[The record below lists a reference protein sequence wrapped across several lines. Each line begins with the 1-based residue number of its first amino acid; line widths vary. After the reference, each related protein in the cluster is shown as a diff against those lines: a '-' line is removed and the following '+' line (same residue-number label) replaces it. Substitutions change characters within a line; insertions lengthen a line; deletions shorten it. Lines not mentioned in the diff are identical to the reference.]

1 MKRLFDPLFLTY
13 CGLWGMIRL
22 FRYIHLPVPL
32 LNGYLTDFIAVPA
45 MAHVALTFTR
55 RYIVRNEYYTYP
67 LYYLLFMAFYMA
79 VVFEWVMPRVSTVYT
94 SDVWDVAVYFG
105 GALFYYYVH
114 RKRTYIKHKAHHFN
128 AIHPAITNPT
138 VATAATVRSVFN
150 RFHRCSKAA
159 LYPASSASPAAVRS
173 ALSNALLSGTLP
185 PIVTPKTPTK

>member
-1 MKRLFDPLFLTY
+1 
-13 CGLWGMIRL
+13 MIHL

-55 RYIVRNEYYTYP
+55 RYIVRNEHYVYP

-79 VVFEWVMPRVSTVYT
+79 VVFEWVMPQFSSVYT
-94 SDVWDVAVYFG
+94 SDAWDVAAYLG

-114 RKRTYIKHKAHHFN
+114 GKRPYVKYKARHFN
-128 AIHPAITNPT
+128 PIHPAITNPT
-138 VATAATVRSVFN
+138 VTTAATVRTVFN

-159 LYPASSASPAAVRS
+159 RYPASSASPAAARS

-185 PIVTPKTPTK
+185 PIVTPKTPAK